1 MSDPGNPTTEAIKRA
16 NGFVQV
22 RKGMSI
28 FYQRW
33 TSATART
40 PLVII
45 HGVGE
50 HSGRYEE
57 TAMRLV
63 REGCSV
69 FACDLEGHGRSPGI
83 RGHVPSF
90 ECYLDD
96 TRAVVSVASATMGG
110 QRPILLGHSLGGLIA
125 TWYAAQAPD
134 TIRCLVLTSPAWGV
148 SLPVPLWKQTAA
160 YALSVCWPSVTMR
173 RSRFPAAHL
182 SHDPRITRQYLSD
195 PLNHA
200 QASAG
205 LYVEMRR
212 RMAQLPQV
220 LPRLRMPV
228 LVLQAGDDRI
238 ASADATRR
246 LFPLIGAPQKQ
257 LIIYEG
263 FFHEVLNEVNK
274 AQVLDDLVAWLRHS
288 ARAIP

>member
-1 MSDPGNPTTEAIKRA
+1 MTDIQHTSGSVQARAGTT
-16 NGFVQV
+16 
-22 RKGMSI
+22 I

-45 HGVGE
+45 HGAGE

-57 TAMRLV
+57 TATRLV
-63 REGCSV
+63 QEGCSV

-96 TRAVVSVASATMGG
+96 ARALVTLASTTMNG

-125 TWYAAQAPD
+125 TWYAVQAPE
-134 TIRCLVLTSPAWGV
+134 TVPCLVLTSPAWGV
-148 SLPVPLWKQTAA
+148 NLPIPLWKRMVA
-160 YALSVCWPSVTMR
+160 YILSVCWPSVTMR
-173 RSRFPAAHL
+173 RSQFPAANL
-182 SHDPRITRQYLSD
+182 SHDPGMTARYLSD

-205 LYVEMRR
+205 LYVAVRR

-220 LPRLRMPV
+220 LPRLQMPV

-246 LFPLIGAPQKQ
+246 LFPLLGTPQKQ
-257 LIIYEG
+257 LIVYEG
-263 FFHEVLNEVNK
+263 FFHEVLNEVKK
-274 AQVLDDLVAWLRHS
+274 AHVLNDLVTWLRSS
-288 ARAIP
+288 AKAIP